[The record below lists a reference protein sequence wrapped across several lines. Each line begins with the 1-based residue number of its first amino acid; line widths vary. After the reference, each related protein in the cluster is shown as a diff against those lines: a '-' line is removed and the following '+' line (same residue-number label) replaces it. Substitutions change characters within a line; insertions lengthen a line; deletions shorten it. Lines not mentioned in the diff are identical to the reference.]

1 VSANQPVYIQ
11 IILIL
16 QLAPCGRSAPRGLPI
31 MTIQSCIFIP
41 AVPEGWHKSEQ
52 SPARKPALLQA
63 VVDLA
68 STGGTGGEA
77 SLPG

>member
-1 VSANQPVYIQ
+1 
-11 IILIL
+11 
-16 QLAPCGRSAPRGLPI
+16 

-41 AVPEGWHKSEQ
+41 AVPEGWHKPEQ